1 MSTKRVIRMD
11 EVKKLTGLSRAT
23 INRYRANDD
32 FPKNLQLGA
41 NSIGFFENE
50 VIEWLESRRTQ

>member
-1 MSTKRVIRMD
+1 MD
-11 EVKKLTGLSRAT
+11 EVKNLTGLSRAT
-23 INRYRANDD
+23 INRYRANGD

-50 VIEWLESRRTQ
+50 VIEWLESRRMQ

>member
-11 EVKKLTGLSRAT
+11 EVKNLTGLSRAT
-23 INRYRANDD
+23 INRYRANGD

-50 VIEWLESRRTQ
+50 VIEWLESRRMQ